1 MPTDDK
7 LEQEVKLIIMELMM
21 VLHKHGINEVHMGG
35 LMRVIGVDEATAQ
48 ESDQDRIVL
57 DEKFT
62 KDMIDT
68 LNLAETPKST
78 TQTLH

>member
-1 MPTDDK
+1 MATDDE
-7 LEQEVKLIIMELMM
+7 LEQEVKLIILELMM

-35 LMRVIGVDEATAQ
+35 LMRLIGVDEETAQ
-48 ESDQDRIVL
+48 ESDPDRIIL

-62 KDMIDT
+62 KYMVDT
-68 LNLAETPKST
+68 INLAETPKST